1 MLAVKI
7 NQLNT
12 ENFIEP
18 KLDFDLQLHGTRP
31 NRKKYF
37 SLLSNEGLHCN
48 DIMGNQF
55 QIINP

>member
-1 MLAVKI
+1 MVGILDV
-7 NQLNT
+7 LLGG
-12 ENFIEP
+12 